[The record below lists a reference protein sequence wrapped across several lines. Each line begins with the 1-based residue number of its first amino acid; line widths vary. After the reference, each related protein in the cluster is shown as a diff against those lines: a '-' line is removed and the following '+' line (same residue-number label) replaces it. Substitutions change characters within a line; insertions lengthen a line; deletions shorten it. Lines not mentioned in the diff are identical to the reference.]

1 MKAVVATTLATAAAA
16 TDLSLTWSDCGTSAH
31 AKITDFK
38 PSSLTLGQQTSM
50 TGTGDLD
57 EQVTSAKFDMTMTGA
72 IGTLVH
78 CTGDASQSKTCSL
91 PLNTGSLIWDGL
103 TFPIAAGSV
112 PINVD
117 INLAATVPTSLQT
130 TTTTAKATD
139 QNGEELFCIQIK
151 SAPAMSDTPESYYQD
166 LWKQFKENYTEHPSN
181 ANDAQT
187 RYDKFKANV
196 KIIDEH
202 NAKQLSYTLGVN
214 EFADLSWDEFASA
227 HLGYNAGSRFGS
239 SAKVP
244 FPEIADVADS
254 IDWVSKGAVTPVK
267 NQQQCGS
274 CWAFS
279 TTGAL
284 EGAYFVASGK
294 LESLSEEDLVQCD
307 HNGDQGCSGGL
318 MDNAFSWVS
327 QNGICS
333 EKSYPYTSG
342 SGRTGTC
349 QKGCSPVV
357 TITGHTDVPARN
369 EDALKAAVSK
379 HPVSVAIE
387 ADKSAFQLY
396 RSGVLD
402 SSSCGTNLDHG
413 VLVVGYGTDGK
424 DYWKVKNSWG
434 ASWGEEGYI
443 RMVRNKNMCGISQQA
458 SYPTGAK
465 AASGSSVVV

>member
-1 MKAVVATTLATAAAA
+1 M
-16 TDLSLTWSDCGTSAH
+16 G
-31 AKITDFK
+31 
-38 PSSLTLGQQTSM
+38 
-50 TGTGDLD
+50 
-57 EQVTSAKFDMTMTGA
+57 
-72 IGTLVH
+72 
-78 CTGDASQSKTCSL
+78 
-91 PLNTGSLIWDGL
+91 
-103 TFPIAAGSV
+103 
-112 PINVD
+112 
-117 INLAATVPTSLQT
+117 
-130 TTTTAKATD
+130 
-139 QNGEELFCIQIK
+139 
-151 SAPAMSDTPESYYQD
+151 
-166 LWKQFKENYTEHPSN
+166 
-181 ANDAQT
+181 
-187 RYDKFKANV
+187 
-196 KIIDEH
+196 
-202 NAKQLSYTLGVN
+202 
-214 EFADLSWDEFASA
+214 DEFAST
-227 HLGYNAGSRFGS
+227 HLGYNEGSRFGS

-254 IDWVSKGAVTPVK
+254 MDWVSKGAVTPVK

-279 TTGAL
+279 TTGAI

-327 QNGICS
+327 ENGICS
-333 EKSYPYTSG
+333 ESSYPYTSG

-379 HPVSVAIE
+379 QPVSVAIE

-402 SSSCGTNLDHG
+402 SASCGTQLDHG

-434 ASWGEEGYI
+434 ATWGEEGYL
-443 RMVRNKNMCGISQQA
+443 RMVRNKNMCGIAQQPCYLA
-458 SYPTGAK
+458 ERHDELRNKVLGQRILRVILH
-465 AASGSSVVV
+465 GR